1 MQMLRWV
8 AFSFICFVVQRCEKF
23 ERDQKPNTTIR
34 VCLLA
39 LYLAFFL
46 LFNVYRP
53 IDMNAGWS
61 GMKWGGEAGGLIP
74 KALLSMKGW
83 TFEGED
89 GYCCNGMEWQ
99 ERKERMKISSK
110 SRAVAPSFPFVNR
123 DDLIWFDF
131 TCLIFYASYSLCT
144 ITITSLFCDSMIS
157 RVCMFI
163 YFLQVQAVSR
173 QVMPGWT

>member
-8 AFSFICFVVQRCEKF
+8 AFSFICFVMQRCEKF

-123 DDLIWFDF
+123 DDLIWLHLPYILRFVF
-131 TCLIFYASYSLCT
+131 SLYNYNY
-144 ITITSLFCDSMIS
+144 IPLFEIPWSVEYVCSSIS
-157 RVCMFI
+157 FEMNRRISSVFNLC
-163 YFLQVQAVSR
+163 
-173 QVMPGWT
+173 